1 MPDLVTLDE
10 LKTYLTV
17 EGEPPAD
24 TEDAKLTALLD
35 DIEAL
40 FESATLRAPGF
51 YTAAATGRTEVHDG
65 TGSSR
70 LYLDYPLAEDGLT
83 TVTLGYNPASP
94 DATLNV
100 SDKSTLVY
108 GAGSRCIAR
117 VDGGKF
123 GRVNQP
129 RYVEVVYDHLG
140 DLPENAKL
148 AIMEVVA
155 AVYRNLGSEGMKS
168 ETVGAFYSYTRDD
181 AQAAAGANTHWQD
194 AVAAN
199 TPVVIA

>member
-1 MPDLVTLDE
+1 MADLVTLAE
-10 LKTYLTV
+10 LKTYLAV
-17 EGEPPAD
+17 DGEPPPD
-24 TEDAKLTALLD
+24 SEDAKLTALLED
-35 DIEAL
+35 VEAL
-40 FESATLRAPGF
+40 FESATLRPPGF
-51 YTAAATGRTEVHDG
+51 YTAAATGRVEVHDG

-83 TVTLGYNPASP
+83 SVSLGYNSAAP
-94 DATLNV
+94 DSTLNV
-100 SDKSTLVY
+100 SDRSTLVY
-108 GAGSRCIAR
+108 GVGSRCIAR

-123 GRVNQP
+123 GRVSQP

-155 AVYRNLGSEGMKS
+155 ALVGAQGSEGMKS
-168 ETVGAFYSYTRDD
+168 ETVGSFYSYTRDD
-181 AQAAAGANTHWQD
+181 AQTVAATNPTWQT

-199 TPVVIA
+199 SPVVIA